1 LLVYV
6 GFALDAFDHI
16 LMLQLQALVGFE
28 KNIKHLDNHLVEI
41 GTKVSP

>member
-1 LLVYV
+1 
-6 GFALDAFDHI
+6 
-16 LMLQLQALVGFE
+16 MLQLQALVGFE